1 MAEKIDRGEGDKE
14 DDDHWAHSPMTDRE
28 QEKEKEEMVFTHGR
42 RAPNDGGELCVERK
56 VIRLLWV

>member
-1 MAEKIDRGEGDKE
+1 MMITG
-14 DDDHWAHSPMTDRE
+14 HTHPLTDRE